1 MLGEEKMLGSNRKG
15 ATSPASKK
23 SSPETGKVR
32 GERGGHGT
40 GTWHGG
46 TARGYW
52 HPTVPC
58 RSCHVLAPTHAPRPP
73 QASSEKPKRPIS
85 AMFIFSEEKRKQ
97 LQEERPEL
105 SESELTRLLAR
116 MWNDLSEKKKVS
128 APPRLHP
135 HPAPPGDAAC
145 PCPAARGSTWPPS
158 KLGGSSPGSVT
169 VPARCRCRVPLA
181 VPAPCSLVA

>member
-32 GERGGHGT
+32 DGAAHPRDMGRGLLA
-40 GTWHGG
+40 TWGALRLHFL
-46 TARGYW
+46 ALLRLEA
-52 HPTVPC
+52 PSAQLVPPQG
-58 RSCHVLAPTHAPRPP
+58 LTPTHGCVSLL

-97 LQEERPEL
+97 LQEERPDL

-116 MWNDLSEKKKVS
+116 MWNDLSEKKKVGTTPDPS
-128 APPRLHP
+128 
-135 HPAPPGDAAC
+135 
-145 PCPAARGSTWPPS
+145 PPS
-158 KLGGSSPGSVT
+158 PVAHLWQCEGHCLSLSST
-169 VPARCRCRVPLA
+169 A
-181 VPAPCSLVA
+181 VGR